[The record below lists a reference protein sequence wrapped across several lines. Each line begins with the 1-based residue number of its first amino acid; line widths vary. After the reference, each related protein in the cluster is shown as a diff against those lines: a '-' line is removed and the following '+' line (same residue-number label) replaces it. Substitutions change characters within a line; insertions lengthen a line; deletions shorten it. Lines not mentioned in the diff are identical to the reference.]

1 MIIANSILNWIF
13 MIMIIMIITIFI
25 SMVIAIMVKNLQAA
39 LDLQASCPHPGDN
52 SYENTDLDFF
62 ATSNRHVYDLT

>member
-1 MIIANSILNWIF
+1 MIIAISILNWIL

-25 SMVIAIMVKNLQAA
+25 MIIMVIAMMIKNLQAA

-52 SYENTDLDFF
+52 SYENTDLDFS
-62 ATSNRHVYDLT
+62 ATF